1 MLDIHGRDIDTM
13 GGNPLPLRLE
23 AVEIECS
30 KYSDPEGLRW
40 RLLLIDK
47 MIMEARRKRADQ
59 KHGGK

>member
-1 MLDIHGRDIDTM
+1 MLDIHGRDIDVM

-23 AVEIECS
+23 AVEIECG

-47 MIMEARRKRADQ
+47 MILEVRRKRAEQ